1 MRLFFVFFLLTIVSF
16 ESSAQEWLCS
26 HAKLAGK
33 GYGDISIANNRNLRF
48 PGDQNLDVKYY
59 GIDIEVTTDPRLIS
73 GSGTIGFQ
81 VNNSPSEIKFDL
93 LNTFL
98 IDSVH
103 FNGAT
108 TSFTHEQDVVSLPF
122 PVTTDAPEMHMVT
135 IYYRGVP
142 IENSDKQGFY
152 FAETRD
158 NDPVVYTLS
167 EPYGTPSWF
176 PCKDDPSDKVDSCDI
191 SITMDRFFTVASQ
204 GILEST
210 EDLDNNRRKFN
221 WKHRYPIAHYL
232 ISIAASNYVFR
243 ETTWNY
249 GDSIAMPVVDYLYPA
264 FANSGNISNEL
275 LITEPMLTGFS
286 DMFGVYPYYKE
297 KYGHAMFNFGGGM
310 EHQTLSSMG
319 GFVEFLIAHELG
331 HQWFGNKVTCET
343 WQDIWVNEGFASYS
357 EALWQEIS
365 QDKEAYYAD
374 ILGKMVSAKRSRGTI
389 FVENTNSINEIFN
402 GARTYDKGA
411 VVLHMLRG
419 VMGDQK
425 FFAFMK
431 EFAQGEFAFDAASI
445 RDVQAVAEQVHG
457 ESLAYFFDQW
467 LFSSGYPSFDVTYSM
482 EGSSIKGSIA
492 QSTILGSQNFFTT
505 PMTVRARL
513 TNGTEEDKS
522 VFINAKDFSFTLEG
536 FSDNVRSV
544 TFDPE
549 DFILKELELTID
561 GILSVNESS
570 LDEVSVYPNP
580 TMEYLNIAPE
590 ASKELQILDIQ
601 GKVIASSHGQTQLN
615 VSQLP
620 AGRYII
626 SYVKNGLKRRQS
638 WIKL

>member
-1 MRLFFVFFLLTIVSF
+1 MKLLFTLSLFTFFSIQAVS
-16 ESSAQEWLCS
+16 QEWLCS

-33 GYGDISIANNRNLRF
+33 GYGDINKSNTRQFRF
-48 PGDQNLDVKYY
+48 PGDQNLDVSYY
-59 GIDIEVTTDPRLIS
+59 GIDIEITTNPKLVS
-73 GSGTIGFQ
+73 GSGTIDFKI
-81 VNNSPSEIKFDL
+81 NNNPSAITFDL

-98 IDSVH
+98 VDSVVL
-103 FNGAT
+103 NG
-108 TSFTHEQDVVSLPF
+108 SNINFTHEQDVITLSAP
-122 PVTTDAPEMHMVT
+122 TTILATHRAV

-142 IENSDKQGFY
+142 VENTDKQGFY
-152 FAETRD
+152 FDITRD

-176 PCKDDPSDKVDSCDI
+176 PCKDDPSDKVDSCDV
-191 SITMDRFFTVASQ
+191 SITMDSFFTVASQ
-204 GILEST
+204 GLLESV
-210 EDLDNNRRKFN
+210 EELSGDRKKFN

-232 ISIAASNYVFR
+232 ISIAASNYIVR
-243 ETTWNY
+243 ETTWEY
-249 GDSIAMPVVDYLYPA
+249 GDSIKMPVVDYLYPA
-264 FANSGNISNEL
+264 FANSANIANEL

-286 DMFGVYPYYKE
+286 DMFGVYPFYKE

-331 HQWFGNKVTCET
+331 HQWFGNKVTCKT
-343 WQDIWVNEGFASYS
+343 WEDIWVNEGFASYS

-374 ILGKMVSAKRSRGTI
+374 ILGKMVSAKRSRGSI

-419 VMGDQK
+419 VMGDEK
-425 FFAFMK
+425 FFEFMK
-431 EFAQGEFAFDAASI
+431 AFSEGDFAFEAASI
-445 RDVQAVAEQVHG
+445 RDVQSVAEQVHG
-457 ESLAYFFDQW
+457 ETLAYFFDQW
-467 LFSSGYPSFDVTYSM
+467 LFSSGYPSFDITY
-482 EGSSIKGSIA
+482 EVNGNSINGTVN
-492 QSTILGSQNFFTT
+492 QSTILGDQDFFTT
-505 PMTVRARL
+505 PMTVQATL
-513 TNGTEEDKS
+513 ANGTKEDKTI
-522 VFINAKDFSFTLEG
+522 FIDKDNFSFTLEG

-549 DFILKELELTID
+549 DYILKELELTVD
-561 GILSVNESS
+561 GILSANPSS

-580 TMEYLNIAPE
+580 TMEYLNVASE
-590 ASKELQILDIQ
+590 ASEQVEVLDIQ
-601 GKVIASSHGQTQLN
+601 GRIVLSSQGERQLN
-615 VSQLP
+615 VSKLP

-626 SYVKNGLKRRQS
+626 SYLKNGKTRRQS
-638 WIKL
+638 WVKL